1 MAIPAAL
8 ILLPAAYLLGTFPSA
23 GIVARSRGI
32 DITTVGSKN
41 PGASNVARALGTS
54 WGVLVFLLDGLKGA
68 VPAAAGVAL
77 DTRPGAYL
85 LVGAAVLGH
94 MFPVTRWFRGGKG
107 VATMG
112 GAVAV
117 LHPLVF
123 AALLVVWLVVRK
135 LSDKASLASI
145 AIAIGLPLGIV
156 IERSPGWEVV
166 ASGALALLVMLRHTD
181 NIRRLASRTELR
193 A

>member
-1 MAIPAAL
+1 EPRRPGHVHERVRGAEVLRRGVVVGARGV
-8 ILLPAAYLLGTFPSA
+8 LLELE
-23 GIVARSRGI
+23 VAR
-32 DITTVGSKN
+32 
-41 PGASNVARALGTS
+41 VARALGTS

-94 MFPVTRWFRGGKG
+94 MFPVTRRFRGGKG

-156 IERSPGWEVV
+156 IERSPGWEVL